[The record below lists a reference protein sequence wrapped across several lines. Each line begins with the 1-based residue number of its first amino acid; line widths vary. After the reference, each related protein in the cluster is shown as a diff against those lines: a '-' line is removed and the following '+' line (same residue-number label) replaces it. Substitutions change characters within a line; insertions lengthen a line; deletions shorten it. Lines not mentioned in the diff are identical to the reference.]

1 METTLK
7 SGNLEITATELGAEL
22 ISVKHNGKERLW
34 QNDNGSW
41 SGHAPVLFPVCGA
54 CEVRVDGKVYDCPR
68 HGFAL
73 NSKFTLVEQTE
84 NSLIYRLVSSLM
96 SKEIYPYAFIFE
108 VGYEIEDNQLIIT
121 YEVYNPQDK
130 DLYYSCGGHD
140 SFALEKGL
148 ENYELVF
155 DKDEEF
161 YSKLVDA
168 SGYLTG
174 KDRLLGTGKILD
186 LNSDLLE
193 NSNSICL
200 DKLNSRSVTLREKVT
215 GKEVVKVTF
224 PGSEKLVLWHP
235 NYSKMLCIEPWQ
247 NLPDIK
253 GEDTEFKDKDGVI
266 KVAPFGRKNITR
278 TIRYY

>member
-7 SGNLEITATELGAEL
+7 SRNLEITATEIGAEL

-34 QNDNGSW
+34 QNENGSW

-54 CEVRVDGKVYDCPR
+54 CEVKSGGKAYSCPR

-84 NSLIYRLVSSLM
+84 NSLKYRLVSGVK
-96 SKEIYPYAFIFE
+96 SKEIYSFDF
-108 VGYEIEDNQLIIT
+108 VFDVCYEIEGNELIIT
-121 YEVYNPQDK
+121 YETYNPQDK
-130 DLYYSCGGHD
+130 DLYYSCGGRD
-140 SFALEKGL
+140 SFKLEK
-148 ENYELVF
+148 EVKNYELVF
-155 DKDEEF
+155 EKDEEF
-161 YSKLVDA
+161 ASKLVDEN
-168 SGYLTG
+168 GYLTG
-174 KDRLLGTGKILD
+174 KSILLGNGKILD

-200 DKLNSRSVTLREKVT
+200 DKLNSRSVILREKVT
-215 GKEVVKVTF
+215 GKEVAKVTF
-224 PGSEKLVLWHP
+224 PDSEKLVLWHP

-253 GEDTEFKDKDGVI
+253 GANAEFKNKDGVI
-266 KVAPFGRKNITR
+266 KVEPFGRRVITR
-278 TIRYY
+278 TVRYY